1 MLHSE
6 LLAELA
12 ACHRR
17 DLEGESQA
25 ERLVQAAL
33 DAHARRSLRLALAG
47 RLHALARVLEA
58 SAQPRL
64 AAPDY

>member
-1 MLHSE
+1 MLDPE

-17 DLEGESQA
+17 DLEREAEA

-33 DAHARRSLRLALAG
+33 DARGRRPLRLALAG
-47 RLHALARVLEA
+47 RLHALARVLEG
-58 SAQPRL
+58 SAQPSLSTR
-64 AAPDY
+64 